1 MLCGA
6 QQQYIGEKI
15 GRGAFAQVF
24 KARWGETGFFVA
36 VKKFDMSQV
45 AKDTIDSVLVCHNC
59 HAAAAMHRRPQHALI
74 VCLCLRCAC
83 LRG

>member
-1 MLCGA
+1 MCVE
-6 QQQYIGEKI
+6 QSIGEKI

-45 AKDTIDSVLVCHNC
+45 AKDTIDSVLVCHT
-59 HAAAAMHRRPQHALI
+59 HMHTHTQQQATNNKLNL
-74 VCLCLRCAC
+74 V
-83 LRG
+83 